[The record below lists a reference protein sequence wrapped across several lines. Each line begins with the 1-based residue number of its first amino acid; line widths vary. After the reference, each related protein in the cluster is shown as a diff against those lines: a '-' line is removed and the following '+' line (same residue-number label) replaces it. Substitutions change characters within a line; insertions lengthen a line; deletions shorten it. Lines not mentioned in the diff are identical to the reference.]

1 VLGAQILL
9 CANIT
14 GDVVFEPAEQS
25 TIDYIETHK
34 NDLAGED
41 RLLRLIWGAT
51 KDPGFLRSIAGRIS
65 CAGLPCTQLPIDSV
79 KLSEE
84 EELALLTHSN

>member
-1 VLGAQILL
+1 MLGAQILL

-14 GDVVFEPAEQS
+14 GDVAFEPAEQS

-34 NDLAGED
+34 DDLAGED

-51 KDPGFLRSIAGRIS
+51 EGSGVPALEIR
-65 CAGLPCTQLPIDSV
+65 PQLPRRVAVHTIADR
-79 KLSEE
+79 LSE
-84 EELALLTHSN
+84 TQ